1 MRTYKKHDILEKLK
15 GRILSFPSGFRLLR
29 DACVSVGPRE
39 GGRMMD
45 AFVEYN
51 AIFIAGVALMAAAA
65 VGGIAALAAF
75 RISGKRLRAKLEA
88 EFGKKR
94 R

>member
-1 MRTYKKHDILEKLK
+1 
-15 GRILSFPSGFRLLR
+15 
-29 DACVSVGPRE
+29 
-39 GGRMMD
+39 MD
-45 AFVEYN
+45 TFIEYN
-51 AIFIAGVALMAAAA
+51 ALFIVGTALMAAAA

-75 RISGKRLRAKLEA
+75 RISGKRLRTKLEA

>member
-1 MRTYKKHDILEKLK
+1 
-15 GRILSFPSGFRLLR
+15 
-29 DACVSVGPRE
+29 
-39 GGRMMD
+39 MD

-51 AIFIAGVALMAAAA
+51 ALFIAGVALMAAAA

>member
-1 MRTYKKHDILEKLK
+1 
-15 GRILSFPSGFRLLR
+15 
-29 DACVSVGPRE
+29 
-39 GGRMMD
+39 MMD

-75 RISGKRLRAKLEA
+75 RISGKRLRAKLEE

>member
-1 MRTYKKHDILEKLK
+1 
-15 GRILSFPSGFRLLR
+15 
-29 DACVSVGPRE
+29 
-39 GGRMMD
+39 MD
-45 AFVEYN
+45 AFIEYN
-51 AIFIAGVALMAAAA
+51 ALFIIGAALMAAAA
-65 VGGIAALAAF
+65 LGGIAALVAF